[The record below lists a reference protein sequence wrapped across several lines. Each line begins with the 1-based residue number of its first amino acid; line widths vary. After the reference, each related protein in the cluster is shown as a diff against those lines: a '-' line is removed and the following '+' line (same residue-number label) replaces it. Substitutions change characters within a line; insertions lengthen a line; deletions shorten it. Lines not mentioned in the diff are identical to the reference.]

1 MRKIVLLIVFAV
13 FLSAGAAH
21 AKNLT
26 FRAEVDKNRISAS
39 DSFMLNLT
47 FDGTTEMP
55 APELSKIDGFKTR
68 YIGPSTKMSIVNGR
82 MSSSVTH
89 VYVLVPLKTGVF
101 ELGPFSFSYMR
112 DAYTSNPLTVEVVE
126 GPVEKEVRP
135 PIGYSG
141 EDERLKDRIFVTMEA
156 KKTKAYLNEIVPL
169 SIKLYVYRLSV
180 QDIQYPEFSQEG
192 LSVSGFEEPIQY
204 KEFLANIPYHVMEF
218 KTNVFGTKAGK
229 FLLNPAI
236 IKCNV
241 LEKQRRRR
249 AGFEDF
255 YDDDLFQKFFG
266 NVDIF
271 PLELESREIS
281 MTILPLPE
289 EGKPAAFTGA
299 VGNFTFK
306 IEVTPRKLKV
316 GDPVTLKMIVGGDG
330 SFNTVMPPET
340 DFGSDFKTY
349 EPRASRKG
357 GNKIFEQVLM
367 PTTTN
372 IKEIPAIGFSF
383 FDPDKKKYLTIT
395 TKPTPIEVTKPKK
408 IEGLKIIEN
417 GKATPLRSTKEEVI
431 GSDILYIKEAP
442 GALRKKG
449 TYLFKNKAF
458 LFLLALGLVAFVA
471 LLMVQKRQA
480 RLKKDVRYRRR
491 LVAPKK
497 AKTSLK
503 KAEVLL
509 GKKNAEEFYR
519 LIFKTVQ
526 EYFGDKFH
534 LPAHGITITII
545 DEVLRP
551 KAVEEDVL
559 MKLKSIFED
568 CDLARYAASSFDAA
582 KMKDTFKKTC
592 EVVDYFERARI

>member
-13 FLSAGAAH
+13 FLSASASY

-26 FRAEVDKNRISAS
+26 FRAEVDKNRISDG

-101 ELGPFSFSYMR
+101 ELGPFSFNYMR
-112 DAYTSNPLTVEVVE
+112 DAYTSNPLTVEVVK
-126 GPVEKEVRP
+126 GPVEKDVRP
-135 PIGYSG
+135 PIGYNG

-218 KTNVFGTKAGK
+218 KTSVFGTKVGK
-229 FLLNPAI
+229 FLLNQAI

-241 LEKQRRRR
+241 LERKRRSRVP
-249 AGFEDF
+249 FEDF
-255 YDDDLFQKFFG
+255 YDDDLFRKFFG

-289 EGKPAAFTGA
+289 EGKPADFTGA
-299 VGNFTFK
+299 VGNFTFRV
-306 IEVTPRKLKV
+306 EVNPRKLKV
-316 GDPVTLKMIVGGDG
+316 GDPVTLKMTVGGDG
-330 SFNTVMPPET
+330 SFNTVMPPKT

-349 EPRASRKG
+349 EPRVSQKG

-367 PTTTN
+367 PTTKAV
-372 IKEIPAIGFSF
+372 KEIPAISFSF
-383 FDPDKKKYLTIT
+383 FDPDRKKYRTIT
-395 TKPTPIEVTKPKK
+395 TEPVPVEVAKPEK

-417 GKATPLRSTKEEVI
+417 GKTTPLRPTKEEVI
-431 GSDILYIKEAP
+431 GSDILYIKESP
-442 GALRKKG
+442 GAVRKKG

-458 LFLLALGLVAFVA
+458 LFLQFLGLVAFVA

-497 AKTSLK
+497 AKASLK

-509 GKKNAEEFYR
+509 RKKNAEEFYR
-519 LIFKTVQ
+519 IIFKTVQ

-551 KAVEEDVL
+551 KAVTEDVL

-568 CDLARYAASSFDAA
+568 CDLARYAASSFDAV
-582 KMKDTFKKTC
+582 KMQGTFKKTC
-592 EVVDYFERARI
+592 EVVDYFERAKI